1 MDITAPAPPRRPNET
16 SEGHAPATPIRR
28 DTLLG
33 LPLRPV
39 ERAMGRLTDLERQIL
54 NSIILG
60 KTCEA
65 IGEELSL
72 DVAAVE
78 RHREEITT
86 KLRPGRPEPV

>member
-1 MDITAPAPPRRPNET
+1 MEITAPAPPHRPNET
-16 SEGHAPATPIRR
+16 SEGHVPTTPLPR

-39 ERAMGRLTDLERQIL
+39 ERARGRLTDLERQIL

-60 KTCEA
+60 KPCETIA
-65 IGEELSL
+65 AELSL
-72 DVAAVE
+72 DIAAVE
-78 RHREEITT
+78 RHREEIAL

>member
-1 MDITAPAPPRRPNET
+1 MEITATAPPHRPNEA
-16 SEGHAPATPIRR
+16 SEGHVPTTPLPR

-65 IGEELSL
+65 IGEDLCLEIA
-72 DVAAVE
+72 DVE
-78 RHREEITT
+78 RHREQITA
-86 KLRPGRPEPV
+86 KLRPGKPEPV